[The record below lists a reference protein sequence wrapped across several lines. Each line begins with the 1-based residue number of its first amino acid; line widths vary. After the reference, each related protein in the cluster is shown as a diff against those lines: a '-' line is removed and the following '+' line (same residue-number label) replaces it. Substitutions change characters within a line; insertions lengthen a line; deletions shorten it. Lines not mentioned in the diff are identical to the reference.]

1 MKQKIILTGCR
12 GLIGKKIFNFLKEK
26 KLQGCWS

>member
-12 GLIGKKIFNFLKEK
+12 GLIGKKFLILKK